1 MASVELVGLVGEEGV
16 VAGVGRLDAGLDL
29 DQAAQVVGRVG
40 DEAVLGD
47 AAPLQS
53 RITLA
58 FYIYANAFPEGAASR
73 IGMSSAAAILLGVLT
88 LIIVYLQRALGIS
101 DRVDR

>member
-1 MASVELVGLVGEEGV
+1 MFDQ
-16 VAGVGRLDAGLDL
+16 VAI
-29 DQAAQVVGRVG
+29 
-40 DEAVLGD
+40 LGD

-58 FYIYANAFPEGAASR
+58 FYIYANAFPEGSASR

-88 LIIVYLQRALGIS
+88 LLIVYLQRALGIS